1 MDKRRLRIREL
12 MERLEM
18 SYRQLA
24 ERTGIPSSVLQRYVT
39 NNTNKMS
46 IDYFEQ
52 IANALGVSPLY
63 LMGWTDDEH
72 YTIDKTALPKDVYT
86 YAEQTHI
93 KKYRSLSP
101 NGQKTVDNML
111 DNLVALEDSMSEK
124 EKILPEQSSDGKAM

>member
-12 MERLEM
+12 MERSGV
-18 SYRQLA
+18 SYRMLA

-52 IANALGVSPLY
+52 IATALGVSPLY

-72 YTIDKTALPKDVYT
+72 YTINKSAQPQDVYT
-86 YAEQTHI
+86 PAEQTHL
-93 KKYRSLSP
+93 KKYRKLP
-101 NGQKTVDNML
+101 PPGKQTVDTL
-111 DNLVALEDSMSEK
+111 VDNLLLMNGETQEKEQPPAALEN
-124 EKILPEQSSDGKAM
+124 A